1 MKTVHVIT
9 CFHRRFAVD
18 SLAQATTAIQV
29 LSKLRRIEYTS
40 ANSNSDRGHYE
51 YAKDDAEIELSMEL
65 NQKVYS
71 PPKHLALP
79 PLDRLE
85 IGAVE
90 RQSATLC
97 WPPTTN
103 LKSMRRPTVL
113 VSSVKSFDL
122 GLTEKKTK

>member
-1 MKTVHVIT
+1 MKTVHVIH

-18 SLAQATTAIQV
+18 SLAQATKAIEV

-51 YAKDDAEIELSMEL
+51 YTNDDAEIELSMEL

-79 PLDRLE
+79 RPKR
-85 IGAVE
+85 GAK
-90 RQSATLC
+90 RCLC
-97 WPPTTN
+97 N
-103 LKSMRRPTVL
+103 HSD
-113 VSSVKSFDL
+113 VSPGETCVSC
-122 GLTEKKTK
+122 GLSYNP